1 MGTRS
6 PKEAIPHGRNLLA
19 NLRDCPVP
27 GVRLCGA
34 GVNRVSE
41 RRAPHSLVPKRVSRS
56 KAAGLNPLPSPVPPY
71 HCKQPSRRIVRMTN
85 RYFAILGLIAAAI
98 AVSPARAAVVN
109 GAAAKVPVYQAR
121 GATEIAVVGPLAPS
135 LQGKPVV
142 VRIHADWC
150 PACKATQSTIDD
162 LKQAY
167 AGKINFVQ
175 FDLTNAN
182 TAATS
187 QAEAQKLGLGKF
199 YDASKAATSTV
210 VLTAANK

>member
-1 MGTRS
+1 M
-6 PKEAIPHGRNLLA
+6 
-19 NLRDCPVP
+19 
-27 GVRLCGA
+27 
-34 GVNRVSE
+34 NR
-41 RRAPHSLVPKRVSRS
+41 H
-56 KAAGLNPLPSPVPPY
+56 
-71 HCKQPSRRIVRMTN
+71 
-85 RYFAILGLIAAAI
+85 FAILGLFAAAI
-98 AVSPARAAVVN
+98 ASSVVQAAVVT
-109 GAAAKVPVYQAR
+109 GTAAKVPAYQAR
-121 GATEIAVVGPLAPS
+121 GATEVAMLGPLAPS

-150 PACKATQSTIDD
+150 PACKATQATIDD

-210 VLTAANK
+210 AVIDPKDGKIYATLYNDNSLEDYKRAVNEVLTAANK